1 MSGQNKIT
9 DSTAQNFISGGNAW
23 LPLPDRARFA
33 LWQASTNP
41 PDQSSQWET
50 LFDKLTTGDG
60 GALELGYF
68 APTSVHGPLYEVA
81 VQGGG
86 AGHNHRGY
94 WGQSFMAPQNTIKCK
109 GIIWIAY
116 DINAAQSNHYVGLS
130 NQHDI
135 TDPLTGDC
143 AMIGI
148 QKAANLVPGNF
159 FFFVGVGGVVTT
171 VDTKIP
177 NDQNRH
183 QFDITISN
191 GRANLIIDGA
201 LVCSVTTNLPTAP
214 LNLTWYLLGND
225 TGAGGTTVAIMEYLY
240 GEQSTP

>member
-1 MSGQNKIT
+1 MSQNKII

-33 LWQASTNP
+33 MWQASTSP

-50 LFDKLTTGDG
+50 ILDKLTTGDG
-60 GALELGYF
+60 GALEIQYV
-68 APTSVHGPLYEVA
+68 PPSNISGPAYEIA

-94 WGQSFMAPQNTIKCK
+94 WGQRFMSPQNTLKCK

-116 DINAAQSNHYVGLS
+116 DVVAAQSNHYVGLS
-130 NQHDI
+130 NQADI

-143 AMIGI
+143 ALVGI
-148 QKAANLVPGNF
+148 QKAANIVPGNF
-159 FFFVGVGGVVTT
+159 FFYVGVGGVVTT
-171 VDTKIP
+171 VDTKIVC
-177 NDQNRH
+177 DGNRH
-183 QFDITISN
+183 EFDIDILRS
-191 GRANLIIDGA
+191 RANLIIDGK
-201 LVCSVTTNLPTAP
+201 LVASISTNLPTAP
-214 LNLTWYLLGND
+214 LCLTWYLLGND
-225 TGAGGTTVAIMEYLY
+225 TGAGGTTVALIEYLY